1 VTAGQ
6 KPDETGQRHYSYAHY
21 ADVTVAEGFDQ
32 LRFSGP
38 IGGYLAD
45 EQQHLLLEALA
56 PVAGRS
62 VLDVGTGT
70 GRAAL
75 ALAAAGAT
83 VVGLDASGEMLGV
96 ARRRAADASLA
107 LGLGRADAHALPVS
121 TRSVDA
127 AVSFRVLMHAIDW
140 RRCLAEL
147 CRVARWRVIVDFPS
161 SRSVAALQSLARR
174 RLAAAGR
181 RVEAYGVMSERDVTL
196 ELATHGFRV
205 VQVHRQFV
213 LPIAAHKAVGSLG
226 VTRAVEGTLA
236 AVGLLRW
243 FGSPVTLVAER

>member
-1 VTAGQ
+1 MNAGR
-6 KPDETGQRHYSYAHY
+6 KPEEGVPRHYSYAHY
-21 ADVTVAEGFDQ
+21 ADATVAEGFDQ

-38 IGGYLAD
+38 IGTYLAD
-45 EQQHLLLEALA
+45 EQRQLLLEALA
-56 PVAGRS
+56 PVTGRR

-75 ALAAAGAT
+75 ALATAGAT

-96 ARRRAADASLA
+96 ATRRAAEASLA
-107 LGLGRADAHALPVS
+107 LGLGRADAHALPVATGS
-121 TRSVDA
+121 MDA
-127 AVSFRVLMHAIDW
+127 AVSFRVLMHAVDW
-140 RRCLAEL
+140 RGCLAEL

-161 SRSVAALQSLARR
+161 ARSVAALQSLARR
-174 RLAAAGR
+174 GLAASGR
-181 RVEAYGVMSERDVTL
+181 RVEAYGVMSERDVTR

-213 LPIAAHKAVGSLG
+213 LPIAAHKAVGSLA